1 MPEFDFNFDLSAIA
15 TGAVKVLI
23 IVLVTWAILWL
34 IRKAVRKMI
43 AARIPRIR
51 EESDVQV
58 AARSDTLSGV
68 VNRAITA
75 IGWFV
80 AFMMILGV
88 FGINIAPIIAAVGV
102 AAIGVA
108 FAAQNIIRDF
118 FHGFFIVMEDW
129 FRVGEVATCAGETG
143 VVVDMGLRRTTLRDL
158 NGTMHV
164 IPNGKIEQASNM
176 ARDWARINLDVSVG
190 YGENLDRVFAVANDV
205 CRKFKDDPKWAEDM
219 TTTPEVV
226 RVNNLGDSGIEI
238 KILGDTRPMKQW
250 ALMGELRKRIK
261 ERFDEEG
268 IEIPWPHTKVYFGNA
283 LPDTASQN

>member
-1 MPEFDFNFDLSAIA
+1 MPDFGFNFELSALA

-23 IVLVTWAILWL
+23 IVLVTWVILW
-34 IRKAVRKMI
+34 IVKKAVRRVI
-43 AARIPRIR
+43 GARIPRIR
-51 EESDVQV
+51 EESDTQV
-58 AARSDTLSGV
+58 ASRSDTLSGV
-68 VNRAITA
+68 VNRVISAIA
-75 IGWFV
+75 WFV
-80 AFMMILGV
+80 AFMMILSV

-102 AAIGVA
+102 ASIGVA

-129 FRVGEVATCAGETG
+129 FRVGEVATCAGASG

-158 NGTMHV
+158 DGSMHV

-176 ARDWARINLDVSVG
+176 SRDWARINLDVSVG
-190 YGENLDRVFAVANDV
+190 YGENLDRVFEVANDI
-205 CRKFKDDPKWAEDM
+205 CRKLKDDPKWGEDM
-219 TTTPEVV
+219 ITTPEVA

-268 IEIPWPHTKVYFGNA
+268 IEIPWPHTKLYFGNA
-283 LPDTASQN
+283 LPK